1 MSTGASDPRIGDTR
15 FLGDFFGDLA
25 LPLAERIGER
35 FEMRLGDL
43 LLPPPADLRLGDL
56 ERALSLVPMSA

>member
-1 MSTGASDPRIGDTR
+1 M
-15 FLGDFFGDLA
+15 GDLA

-35 FEMRLGDL
+35 LEVRRLGDL
-43 LLPPPADLRLGDL
+43 LLPPADLRLGDL

>member
-1 MSTGASDPRIGDTR
+1 MSTGASAPRMGETR
-15 FLGDFFGDLA
+15 FWGDFLGDLA

-35 FEMRLGDL
+35 LEVRRLGDL
-43 LLPPPADLRLGDL
+43 LLPPADLRLGDL